1 LRKRTRVSAGVVG
14 VWLEDSILEALRN
27 IDDLSSAADNIPEY
41 LLRPTSMY
49 KPRNSN

>member
-27 IDDLSSAADNIPEY
+27 IDDLSSAADIPEY
-41 LLRPTSMY
+41 LLRPTTMY